1 LISTRSN
8 LFLKIFDTLP
18 GFRDFPPEACARRNH
33 LFRVFR
39 TVARAFDFSEYDAP
53 ILEPLDLYVEKS
65 GAEIVGQL
73 FHFEDK
79 GKRRVAL
86 RPELTPTLARMVSA
100 RANALPKPI
109 KWFNVGEHFRYERPQ
124 KGRGRS
130 FYQFNADL
138 LGESSVAADAELI
151 ALLVAI
157 FETFGLGIQ
166 DFKVRLSDR
175 NTWIFLLDDLGVP
188 KEVRP
193 VVLNAIDKSE
203 RCKPDQTIES
213 LEEIMPG
220 KGDFLWKEIQKIKN
234 IDSLEKLIE
243 RLQSSNLSADNIIED
258 WQSVIRI
265 LGAHGADSYISIDL
279 SIVRGLAYYT
289 GFVYEAF
296 ESSGKGR
303 ALAGGGR
310 YDHLLKKLSGNVD
323 MPACGFAIG
332 DMTLSDCLESKGL
345 WPQYIMSPDLYLIAG
360 KEEQSLGIS
369 LVSLAR
375 KGGFSTA
382 YSLKASAFGKQ
393 FKDAGKSGARY
404 ALILGSEE
412 VKSRNVKIKDLRNS
426 TEATIAQKS
435 LLAKLEEF
443 DAGGGIQSD

>member
-1 LISTRSN
+1 M
-8 LFLKIFDTLP
+8 FDTLP

-39 TVARAFDFSEYDAP
+39 TVACAFDFREYDAP

-79 GKRRVAL
+79 GERQVAL

-138 LGESSVAADAELI
+138 LGESSVSADAELI
-151 ALLVAI
+151 SLLVAI
-157 FETFGLGIQ
+157 FETLGLGAQ

-175 NTWIFLLDDLGVP
+175 NTWIFLLNELGVSN
-188 KEVRP
+188 EVRP
-193 VVLNAIDKSE
+193 TVLNAIDKSE
-203 RCKPDQTIES
+203 RRKPEQTIES
-213 LEEIMPG
+213 LEEVMPG
-220 KGDFLWKEIQKIKN
+220 KGDFLWEKIQEIKK

-243 RLQSSNLSADNIIED
+243 RLQTCSHTADDIIKD
-258 WQSVIRI
+258 WQSII
-265 LGAHGADSYISIDL
+265 HLLAAHGADSYISIDL

-296 ESSGKGR
+296 EASGKGR

-345 WPQYIMSPDLYLIAG
+345 LPQYVMSPDLYLIAG
-360 KEEQSLGIS
+360 KEEQSQGIS
-369 LVSLAR
+369 LVSAAR

-404 ALILGSEE
+404 ALILGSDE
-412 VKSRNVKIKDLRNS
+412 VESQNVKIKDLRNS
-426 TEATIAQKS
+426 TEATIPQKS

-443 DAGGGIQSD
+443 DAEGGIQSD